1 MNIGDRIGDY
11 EIVAVLGAG
20 GMGQV
25 YKVRNTLSQ
34 RIEAMKVL
42 LPNLETDPSLADRF
56 LREIKVQAALDHP
69 NIAKLHTA
77 MRVGNQLVM
86 FMEFVDGTT
95 LAKMIEPGPLSVGE
109 ASAYVA
115 QVLDA
120 LGFAHAKGVVHRDI
134 KPANLMVTNAG
145 AVKLMDFGIA
155 RIDDDAHISKVGTT
169 VGSLAYMS
177 PEQIRSGHVDARSD
191 LYSLG
196 ITLYELV
203 TGKRPFTGDSNY
215 QIMSG
220 HLKGIPAPPVSL
232 VPGIPADLNEIILM
246 AIAKEPQARFQS
258 AAAFRAALVSVFPG
272 IAPPLPVST
281 AKPAMEPTP
290 PPAVSRD
297 EAVTVTAT
305 AMQLPHAAPSPI
317 SEPKRSAPPIV
328 HPSEPSVLPS
338 PQTVTPSGRRG
349 LYMAIGSI
357 ATVAV
362 LIAAVIEGPKL
373 MHGGSTGATTTTTPP
388 KDLVS
393 TPAPPEPAAPAA
405 ETIAPSAAPATSA
418 SDNATVTAKPAPG
431 PMATSSTQV
440 SSPESKSPESKSPA
454 SKSRGATAQPPVAQT
469 NSQAVQTSQRSAP
482 TPAITPAPT
491 PAPAAQEPAPEAW
504 HRITGTSAIPAQNAP
519 PARPLPNPEAA
530 ELRNQFNELSIRAN
544 TARAGL
550 QSFQQQQSRQG
561 LGLRADIREAQ
572 TRLDFQLQE
581 SATALQSGNFDA
593 ARQSMRYAQSAVE
606 TIEKFL
612 GR

>member
-34 RIEAMKVL
+34 RVEAMKIL
-42 LPNLETDPSLADRF
+42 LPNLEAEPSLADRF

-77 MRVGNQLVM
+77 MRLGNQLVM

-95 LAKMIEPGPLSVGE
+95 LAKMIEHGPLSAGE

-120 LGFAHAKGVVHRDI
+120 LGFAHAMGVVHRDI
-134 KPANLMVTNAG
+134 KPSNLMVTDAG
-145 AVKLMDFGIA
+145 IVKLMDFGIA
-155 RIDDDAHISKVGTT
+155 RVDDDAQISKVGTT

-177 PEQIRSGHVDARSD
+177 PEQIRGGQVDARSD

-203 TGKRPFTGDSNY
+203 TGKRPFTGDSDY
-215 QIMSG
+215 QIMSA
-220 HLKGIPAPPVSL
+220 HMQGIPAPPVSL

-246 AIAKEPQARFQS
+246 AIAKDPQARFQS

-272 IAPPLPVST
+272 IAPPLSASA
-281 AKPAMEPTP
+281 AKPGTGPM
-290 PPAVSRD
+290 PAPAVVSRD
-297 EAVTVTAT
+297 EAATVTAT
-305 AMQLPHAAPSPI
+305 AMQIPHATPSPI
-317 SEPKRSAPPIV
+317 SAPKIAPRPVAPLPAAQPIA
-328 HPSEPSVLPS
+328 PSVPPY

-349 LYMAIGSI
+349 LYMALGSI
-357 ATVAV
+357 VTVAV
-362 LIAAVIEGPKL
+362 LIAAVIEGPKM
-373 MHGGSTGATTTTTPP
+373 MHGGSSGAATTTQP

-393 TPAPPEPAAPAA
+393 TPLPPEAAAPAPEA
-405 ETIAPSAAPATSA
+405 ETAAPSSAPATTT
-418 SDNATVTAKPAPG
+418 SDNAAVAAKPSTTSNQAAPST
-431 PMATSSTQV
+431 PSTTATSATQT
-440 SSPESKSPESKSPA
+440 SATS
-454 SKSRGATAQPPVAQT
+454 SKSRGGTAQPAVAQT
-469 NSQAVQTSQRSAP
+469 TSQAAQTSQP
-482 TPAITPAPT
+482 PP
-491 PAPAAQEPAPEAW
+491 PAPAQSAQEPEAW
-504 HRITGTSAIPAQNAP
+504 HRITGTPATPQTNP
-519 PARPLPNPEAA
+519 PARPAANPEAA

-544 TARAGL
+544 TARTGL
-550 QSFQQQQSRQG
+550 QSFQQQQARQG
-561 LGLRADIREAQ
+561 LGLRADIREAE

-581 SATALQSGNFDA
+581 SMTAIQAGNFDA
-593 ARQSMRYAQSAVE
+593 ARQSMRYAQNAVE